1 MEEAERFSSPYRSP
15 RRQNELK
22 GIRQKR
28 KQYKE
33 KAMEVSRNIERL
45 KRNVEENRNALWQ
58 LIGCD
63 GKSLNEDDLL
73 ISSEDE
79 EELEDEGKNEAENRL
94 ASASLPTISK
104 SNASTPAPA
113 TRASNGKARAGKPLQ
128 RKHVVSAKT
137 WRF

>member
-22 GIRQKR
+22 RIRQKR

-45 KRNVEENRNALWQ
+45 KRNIEENKNALWQ

-79 EELEDEGKNEAENRL
+79 EELEDEGKNEEENML
-94 ASASLPTISK
+94 ASASK

-113 TRASNGKARAGKPLQ
+113 TRASNGQARAGKPLQ